1 MYRPPDDPRG
11 AGTATP
17 NARQELP
24 VRLLPEA
31 STAPTTPTIRA
42 ARQEEARAQAL
53 RRVCDGFT
61 TTISP
66 HSAARLADLMT
77 ASRYEKAA

>member
-1 MYRPPDDPRG
+1 MRCGDCHPR
-11 AGTATP
+11 TV
-17 NARQELP
+17 RKELP

-31 STAPTTPTIRA
+31 STAPTTPTTTRA

-53 RRVCDGFT
+53 RRVCTGFT

-66 HSAARLADLMT
+66 HSAARLADLLT
-77 ASRYEKAA
+77 GSRYEKAA

>member
-1 MYRPPDDPRG
+1 MRCGDCHSR
-11 AGTATP
+11 TA
-17 NARQELP
+17 RKELP

-31 STAPTTPTIRA
+31 TTAPTAPITTRA

-53 RRVCDGFT
+53 RRVCAGFT

-66 HSAARLADLMT
+66 HSAARLADLLT
-77 ASRYEKAA
+77 GSRYEKAA

>member
-1 MYRPPDDPRG
+1 MRPPPQ
-11 AGTATP
+11 ATP
-17 NARQELP
+17 
-24 VRLLPEA
+24 
-31 STAPTTPTIRA
+31 APTTTTTTRT
-42 ARQEEARAQAL
+42 ARHEEARAQAL
-53 RRVCDGFT
+53 RRVCAGFT